1 MIVTT
6 FSAGLFT
13 LYQAPEI
20 HGTGGA
26 FTVFYFVVEGFFLSN
41 LSRLCGGW
49 FTLVLTVVFSSCFH
63 ITNRGY
69 CGSGFR
75 I

>member
-1 MIVTT
+1 MVFCWSGAFRCAAFKKSSNMEAAYGLAITLNMIVTT

-26 FTVFYFVVEGFFLSN
+26 FTVSILS
-41 LSRLCGGW
+41 
-49 FTLVLTVVFSSCFH
+49 
-63 ITNRGY
+63 
-69 CGSGFR
+69 
-75 I
+75 